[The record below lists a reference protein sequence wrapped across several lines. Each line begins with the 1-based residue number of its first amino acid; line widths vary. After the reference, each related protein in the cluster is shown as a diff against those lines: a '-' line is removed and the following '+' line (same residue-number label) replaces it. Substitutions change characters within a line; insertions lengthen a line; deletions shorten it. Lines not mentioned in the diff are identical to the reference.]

1 MIPVGTIAAFGLYLV
16 RTSALLLATPLLG
29 NGAAFSG
36 YKVALVAVVS
46 FALYGATGEPLTE
59 TIGPVDYALFCMR
72 EALIGLSLAFVLQAV
87 VIAVRVGG
95 ELIGHEMAFNMSSQV
110 DPSTGIST
118 PLITRMYEAFFFL
131 GLLAVDGHHLILR
144 ALSDTFFSAPIGTV
158 DFSEGVI
165 PYLLEFFGE
174 LFRAG
179 ITFAA
184 PVMVV
189 LLLVSILI
197 GLLARAVP
205 QMNVLEVGFTL
216 RISAAL
222 LALFLFAP
230 LLAPA
235 LRVLYERL
243 DTGLV
248 GFLEVL

>member
-1 MIPVGTIAAFGLYLV
+1 MIPLGTIAAFGLYLV

-36 YKVALVAVVS
+36 YKVALVAAVS
-46 FALYGATGEPLTE
+46 LALYGATGEPLTE
-59 TIGPVDYALFCMR
+59 AIGPVEYALFCMR

-110 DPSTGIST
+110 DPSTGINT

-144 ALSDTFFSAPIGTV
+144 ALSETFLSAPIGTV
-158 DFSEGVI
+158 DFSEGII
-165 PYLLEFFGE
+165 PYLIDFFGE

-222 LALFLFAP
+222 IALFLFAP